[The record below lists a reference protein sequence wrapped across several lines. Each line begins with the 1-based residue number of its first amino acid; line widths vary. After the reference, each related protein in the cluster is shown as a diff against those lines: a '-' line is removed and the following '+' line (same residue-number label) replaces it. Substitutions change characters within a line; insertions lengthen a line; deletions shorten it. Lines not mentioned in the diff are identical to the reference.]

1 MWLRLIPLFDL
12 NVQPSLS
19 DLEIDVSL
27 IWELSPQVVWS
38 KTPAKVVPF

>member
-38 KTPAKVVPF
+38 KTLAKVVPF